1 MEANFENSEI
11 QRISYLEDRF
21 IIHTK
26 KESTTIYYKELL
38 DIEHKEYESD
48 EDFNSGIAGLLS
60 SLVGV
65 GLTGDVTGLVAGPI
79 GFGVVNFFY
88 FVHNLF
94 VDKKCTLVFKL
105 ALKKDIAFVGEN
117 DSYLQ
122 YRDDIIEH

>member
-38 DIEHKEYESD
+38 DIEHKEYKSD
-48 EDFNSGIAGLLS
+48 EDFNSGIAALLS

-65 GLTGDVTGLVAGPI
+65 GLTGDATGLVAGPI
-79 GFGVVNFFY
+79 GFGVVNF
-88 FVHNLF
+88 
-94 VDKKCTLVFKL
+94 
-105 ALKKDIAFVGEN
+105 LKK
-117 DSYLQ
+117 
-122 YRDDIIEH
+122 

>member
-88 FVHNLF
+88 FVHSIKLLF
-94 VDKKCTLVFKL
+94 SKRICHLTQIWFNSGPPIRK
-105 ALKKDIAFVGEN
+105 
-117 DSYLQ
+117 
-122 YRDDIIEH
+122 

>member
-1 MEANFENSEI
+1 MEVSFENSEI
-11 QRISYLEDRF
+11 QRISYQEDGF
-21 IIHTK
+21 VIHTK
-26 KESTTIYYKELL
+26 KESNTILYKELL

-79 GFGVVNFFY
+79 GFGVFNFFY

-94 VDKKCTLVFKL
+94 VDW
-105 ALKKDIAFVGEN
+105 DSIRIAYIVVHTSG
-117 DSYLQ
+117 YL
-122 YRDDIIEH
+122 H